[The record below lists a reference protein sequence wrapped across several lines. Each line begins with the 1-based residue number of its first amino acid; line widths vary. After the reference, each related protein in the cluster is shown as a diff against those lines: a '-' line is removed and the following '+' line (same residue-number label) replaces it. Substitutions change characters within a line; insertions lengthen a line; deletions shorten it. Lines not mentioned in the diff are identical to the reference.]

1 MIDNQEL
8 QLESQIS
15 QFLMKGN
22 EVTTHFK
29 YEEVEDK
36 LVLSVY
42 TFNIKT
48 NVNFLFHQSVGSS
61 PMTVLSKMYKY
72 IKEVM
77 PEENNYTVIWELN
90 ESEGINESYFRGTDI
105 EQVMV
110 KFYTGKKDRSEI
122 NVIEVKLNPIS

>member
-15 QFLMKGN
+15 QFLTKGGH
-22 EVTTHFK
+22 VTAHFK
-29 YEEVEDK
+29 YEEVDDK

-61 PMTVLSKMYKY
+61 TMTVLTKMYKY

-77 PEENNYTVIWELN
+77 PEENNYTVIWGIN
-90 ESEGINESYFRGTDI
+90 GSEDINESYFRGIDI

-110 KFYTGKKDRSEI
+110 KFYKGKKDRSEI